1 MVYNV
6 VVSSEFFPQL
16 KKAIALLGVLPAAQK
31 MFERSSTPILDV
43 CRMVLELPQKY
54 SEMNMP
60 MSEFG
65 IIISIL
71 DDQSNLVYGDAYGV
85 SFLLDPQYGGEVM
98 DEEPILSTT
107 PLAPTDETTTIIVI
121 GATIAHGRNAVGDRG
136 TVIVEDLYV
145 AEEHCAEEDVYV
157 VEDQYM
163 AVELYVAE
171 ELCVV
176 EQMYMAV
183 ELVCAR
189 RDGVVPDNSGSQDEL
204 LQHEWFTRPQSPTE
218 CRYADLLKFVIGD
231 ENFNAFE
238 YVGDN
243 GANAETMDIQFMDT
257 V

>member
-1 MVYNV
+1 MGA
-6 VVSSEFFPQL
+6 
-16 KKAIALLGVLPAAQK
+16 AINWETCSDNLHELGECVPFLNIAY
-31 MFERSSTPILDV
+31 FEHNATS
-43 CRMVLELPQKY
+43 
-54 SEMNMP
+54 
-60 MSEFG
+60 
-65 IIISIL
+65 
-71 DDQSNLVYGDAYGV
+71 
-85 SFLLDPQYGGEVM
+85 
-98 DEEPILSTT
+98 
-107 PLAPTDETTTIIVI
+107 PTDETTTIIVI
-121 GATIAHGRNAVGDRG
+121 GATIVHGRNAVGDRG